1 MDLDRLLQQQL
12 VVCVGCG
19 GVGKTTT
26 AAALALAGA
35 LRRRQAAV
43 ITVDPARRLKDAL
56 GMETLSTHPQR
67 IPLANGAGRLDALA
81 LDTKRTFDALIGRV
95 APTRDIADRI
105 FANRLYQQL
114 SNELGGSTEYMA
126 MEKLH
131 ELIHLDEY
139 DFIVVDTPPSA
150 HARDL
155 LNAPLRLIEL
165 LASNAVRFL
174 KTPASML
181 SGMESGM
188 ARMALNAIFKVLQR
202 WTGFNVLADLAD
214 FAGNFEGLVA
224 GFRARAADV
233 DHALH
238 DSTTSFV
245 LVTTPEPD
253 TIASTLEF
261 QQELQKERFPVAG
274 VIANRVHNFPEHPAT
289 DATPYPEALRR
300 KLLANYSD
308 FAALSR
314 RDRAAL
320 AKLAREASVPLLAT
334 LPVFDEPP
342 ASMASLRRFADR
354 LTGS

>member
-1 MDLDRLLQQQL
+1 
-12 VVCVGCG
+12 
-19 GVGKTTT
+19 
-26 AAALALAGA
+26 
-35 LRRRQAAV
+35 
-43 ITVDPARRLKDAL
+43 
-56 GMETLSTHPQR
+56 
-67 IPLANGAGRLDALA
+67 
-81 LDTKRTFDALIGRV
+81 V
-95 APTRDIADRI
+95 APSPDIAQRI

-131 ELIHLDEY
+131 ELLHVDAY
-139 DFIVVDTPPSA
+139 DFIVVDTPPST

-174 KTPASML
+174 KTPTSML
-181 SGMESGM
+181 AGIESGM

-202 WTGFNVLADLAD
+202 WTGFNVLSDLAD

-233 DHALH
+233 DRALH

-245 LVTTPEPD
+245 LITTPEPD

-261 QQELQKERFPVAG
+261 QQELEKERFPVAG
-274 VIANRVHNFPEHPAT
+274 VIANRVCSFPPLPKGARSS
-289 DATPYPEALRR
+289 AYPEALRH
-300 KLLANYSD
+300 KLEVNYAD
-308 FAALSR
+308 FAALTE

-320 AKLAREASVPLLAT
+320 SRLAREASVPLLAT

-342 ASMASLRRFADR
+342 ASLASLRRFANHLVKESPNSR
-354 LTGS
+354 E